1 MRFDRRPGVFGAAL
15 LLLSSASCVY
25 GPAKVAQGQLYRTGN
40 PEYDAYFQDVHQQ
53 QADAATWDDEEKAAR
68 KPLATT
74 LELTP
79 DAPDVSLVQGA
90 YEASTR
96 VAKQPGSVRLDVDG
110 TNVHV
115 STNSG
120 ATDSVVFKGVEDSS
134 HLALERA
141 KRLHALESKYDG
153 LVSKG
158 NDLSAKVKDAFG
170 KYGPSRENEVT
181 AELNAAIAAVA
192 QLKTREQSEA
202 RGSEDFVSDLER
214 ALETASEEKAVKVAK
229 RARKRRDDSSP
240 GRVNVASKPA
250 APSSDPAPAAAKP
263 ATPPKPAEP
272 GEVFTP

>member
-1 MRFDRRPGVFGAAL
+1 MPFERRPGVFGVAL

-25 GPAKVAQGQLYRTGN
+25 GPAKVAQGQLFRTGN
-40 PEYDAYFQDVHQQ
+40 PEFDAYFADVHQQ

-68 KPLATT
+68 KPLATS

-110 TNVHV
+110 TTVHV

-120 ATDSVVFKGVEDSS
+120 ASDSAVFKGVEESS
-134 HLALERA
+134 HLQLERA

-158 NDLSAKVKDAFG
+158 NDLTGKVKDAFR

-192 QLKTREQSEA
+192 ALKTREQSEA

-229 RARKRRDDSSP
+229 RTRKRRDDSSP
-240 GRVNVASKPA
+240 ARVNVASKPA

-263 ATPPKPAEP
+263 AAPAKPADP